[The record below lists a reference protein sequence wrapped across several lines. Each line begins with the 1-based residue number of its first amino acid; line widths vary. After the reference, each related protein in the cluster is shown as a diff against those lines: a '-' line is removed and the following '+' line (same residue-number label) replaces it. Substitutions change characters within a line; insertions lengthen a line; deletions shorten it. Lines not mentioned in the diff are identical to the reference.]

1 MKKVEVFE
9 GSSLQ
14 DLPIGLKVGDPR
26 CAFIGRT
33 RSGKQIQVPLDENI
47 LSRHL
52 MLIGGIG
59 TGKTT
64 AFFRIL
70 KQLQYTLTDKDV
82 MVIFDTKGDFYSEF
96 YREGDVV
103 ISNDSHACG
112 PNRPDYW
119 NIFNE
124 IELDEHMEENISE
137 IAAAVFSD
145 KIENSNQP
153 FFANAAMDIFA
164 GILTHFC
171 RNKEELAPNN
181 AELRKLM
188 DFSNVEGFKRMLS
201 KHRDFVAVNSYISK
215 DGSSQTMGVISELQQ
230 AIRRLFVGNFKKEG
244 TLSVRN
250 LVRQKGGRKI
260 FIEYDMGIGSTLAP
274 IYTLLYDLAIKE
286 ALCRSKSE
294 GNVYFV
300 ADEFR
305 LIPNL
310 RHIDDAVNFG
320 RGMGVKFMVGIQ
332 NVEQIYDVYGEMR
345 ARSILSGFLT
355 SVAFR
360 VNDAASRDFVKE
372 LHGANR
378 KMEIYMA
385 SNRSKG
391 VTEQIRDSNVVEDRD
406 ISTLSIGEAIIGLP
420 NIQPFILKFRYGG

>member
-1 MKKVEVFE
+1 MT
-9 GSSLQ
+9 
-14 DLPIGLKVGDPR
+14 PR
-26 CAFIGRT
+26 
-33 RSGKQIQVPLDENI
+33 
-47 LSRHL
+47 
-52 MLIGGIG
+52 
-59 TGKTT
+59 
-64 AFFRIL
+64 
-70 KQLQYTLTDKDV
+70 
-82 MVIFDTKGDFYSEF
+82 GDFYSEF

-112 PNRPDYW
+112 PNCPDYW

-145 KIENSNQP
+145 KIENSSQP
-153 FFANAAMDIFA
+153 FFANAAMDIFS

-171 RNKEELAPNN
+171 RNREELSPNN

-201 KHRDFVAVNSYISK
+201 KHRDFAAVNSYISK
-215 DGSSQTMGVISELQQ
+215 DGLSQTVGVISELQQ

-260 FIEYDMGIGSTLAP
+260 FIKHDMGIGSTLAP

-320 RGMGVKFMVGIQ
+320 RGMGVKFMIGIQ
-332 NVEQIYDVYGEMR
+332 NVVQIYNIYGEMR

-360 VNDAASRDFVKE
+360 VNDAASRDFIKE

-385 SNRSKG
+385 SNQSKG
-391 VTEQIRDSNVVEDRD
+391 VTEQIRDSSVVEDWD
-406 ISTLSIGEAIIGLP
+406 ISSLSVGEAIIGLP
-420 NIQPFILKFRYGG
+420 NIQSFILKFRYGG